1 MNITRRKRLHLHHYR
16 HYLLALLI
24 GLLLLGL
31 HESITQDQQSSCQ
44 GDDDIVCAYPA
55 TADLGMLSTFR

>member
-1 MNITRRKRLHLHHYR
+1 MNSTRRKRLHLHHYR

-31 HESITQDQQSSCQ
+31 HESITQDQPSSCQ
-44 GDDDIVCAYPA
+44 GGDDIICAYPA
-55 TADLGMLSTFR
+55 TADLRMLPTFR